1 MMIQDVCPDSIFAAG
16 FLDGGWSHRTAEASV
31 NRYMTCCY
39 RNASAVTALSPG
51 MRDLLVSRG
60 TEPASTE
67 VVYNWTNEHLLPEPV
82 GIAPRRPGEP
92 LHLVYA
98 GNIRPAQNLENV
110 LHSLTMI
117 DRGTVRLSIFGSG
130 TRAEAIS
137 QRAHDLGLSNV
148 DYQGWVTR
156 EELVRALGLRT

>member
-1 MMIQDVCPDSIFAAG
+1 M
-16 FLDGGWSHRTAEASV
+16 
-31 NRYMTCCY
+31 
-39 RNASAVTALSPG
+39 
-51 MRDLLVSRG
+51 
-60 TEPASTE
+60 
-67 VVYNWTNEHLLPEPV
+67 
-82 GIAPRRPGEP
+82 GIAHRRPGEP

-117 DRGTVRLSIFGSG
+117 GRGTVRLSIFGSG